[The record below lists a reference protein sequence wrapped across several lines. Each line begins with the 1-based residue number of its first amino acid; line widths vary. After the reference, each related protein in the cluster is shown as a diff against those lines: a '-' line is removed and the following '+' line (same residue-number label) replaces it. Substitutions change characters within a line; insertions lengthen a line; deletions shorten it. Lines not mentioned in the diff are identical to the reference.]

1 MILET
6 FNEYFN
12 TLPALKSQVYTAVE
26 NAEGWDERAQ
36 VDALRILSKPLH
48 LKVETYP
55 LHGKRITKLSIEIKV
70 SFNYE
75 ECSITPQDS
84 VALKEYVE
92 NLCGGINN
100 LSPIL
105 KYSYSNRTLFD
116 DSAEVWIEVTF

>member
-1 MILET
+1 MMKT

-12 TLPALKSQVYTAVE
+12 SALPVLKSQVFATIE
-26 NAEGWDERAQ
+26 NSEEWDETLKRH
-36 VDALRILSKPLH
+36 ALRILSKPLH
-48 LKVETYP
+48 LKVQEYP

-75 ECSITPQDS
+75 ECSITPQDG

-92 NLCGGINN
+92 NLCGEINK

-116 DSAEVWIEVTF
+116 DSAEVWIDVTF